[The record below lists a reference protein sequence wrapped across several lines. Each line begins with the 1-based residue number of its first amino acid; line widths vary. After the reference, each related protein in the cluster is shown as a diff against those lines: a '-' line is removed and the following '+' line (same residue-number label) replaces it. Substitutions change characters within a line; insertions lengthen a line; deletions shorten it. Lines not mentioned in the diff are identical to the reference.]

1 MNSYQSKLYHIT
13 STWFF
18 FYNCSDFC
26 LFYRIQTQWYLYT
39 MLALSIYNKCSRRQS
54 CPITPGQSVNLL
66 IQEDM
71 VSLDCEHSW
80 LISGKK
86 ILENFDIRTLFLM
99 HKYIY
104 LEKKTAL
111 GLNLIFCLNL
121 QKNPPKT
128 VNWCMLLFQFIVSV
142 FKICLPCT
150 GTLTN
155 TWQWSLTFWPTF
167 SSPALRTVR
176 RRKMIGR
183 QFVRMS
189 GHMYSA
195 SSTDSHLPIL
205 WILHQSRFEEEGE
218 DRQSVR
224 FWSL

>member
-1 MNSYQSKLYHIT
+1 MFLEKINLLVVQFQWFHSIVNSYQSKLYFVLT
-13 STWFF
+13 RFF
-18 FYNCSDFC
+18 FYNCTDFC

-39 MLALSIYNKCSRRQS
+39 MLALSIYNKCSHRQK
-54 CPITPGQSVNLL
+54 CLITPGQSVNLL

-80 LISGKK
+80 LISRKK
-86 ILENFDIRTLFLM
+86 ILKNFDIRTLFLM

-104 LEKKTAL
+104 LGKKTAL
-111 GLNLIFCLNL
+111 GLNLFFCLA
-121 QKNPPKT
+121 KKPPKT

-150 GTLTN
+150 GTQTN

-189 GHMYSA
+189 GLMYSE
-195 SSTDSHLPIL
+195 S
-205 WILHQSRFEEEGE
+205 
-218 DRQSVR
+218 
-224 FWSL
+224 

>member
-13 STWFF
+13 STCFF
-18 FYNCSDFC
+18 FHNYTDFC

-121 QKNPPKT
+121 QKNHRK
-128 VNWCMLLFQFIVSV
+128 LLTDVCYCFNLSSLFSRFASPVLEHWPTLDNGLWPSGRPSAPQLYVQSGGERWLVDSLSGCLGICTAHRRRILTFQFCGFCIKVGL
-142 FKICLPCT
+142 KK
-150 GTLTN
+150 
-155 TWQWSLTFWPTF
+155 
-167 SSPALRTVR
+167 RER
-176 RRKMIGR
+176 IGN
-183 QFVRMS
+183 
-189 GHMYSA
+189 
-195 SSTDSHLPIL
+195 L
-205 WILHQSRFEEEGE
+205 
-218 DRQSVR
+218 
-224 FWSL
+224 

>member
-13 STWFF
+13 STFFF
-18 FYNCSDFC
+18 FYNWSDFC

-71 VSLDCEHSW
+71 VSLDCEHSRFF
-80 LISGKK
+80 SRKK
-86 ILENFDIRTLFLM
+86 YWNFFYITTLFWCTSM
-99 HKYIY
+99 Y

-111 GLNLIFCLNL
+111 GLNLIFCLA
-121 QKNPPKT
+121 KKPPKT

-189 GHMYSA
+189 GLMYSE

-205 WILHQSRFEEEGE
+205 WIWHQSRFEEEGE
-218 DRQSVR
+218 DRQSVI